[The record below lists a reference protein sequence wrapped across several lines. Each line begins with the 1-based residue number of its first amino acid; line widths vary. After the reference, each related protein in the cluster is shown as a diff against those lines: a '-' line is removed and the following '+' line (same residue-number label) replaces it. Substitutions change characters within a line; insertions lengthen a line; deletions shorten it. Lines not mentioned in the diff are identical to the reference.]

1 MKAFCVIVVGIAL
14 IMLIMVI
21 RKASNKKTIKIDKN
35 SSLNIKTSPNYQ
47 QNKQPKQV
55 DTKISASNTEE
66 KNKDAINY
74 QKAATKDS
82 CIIDEVERY
91 ASWRE
96 YKQKHPLRAQ
106 EINSLGINLE
116 SKTDED
122 ASEWI
127 FAIETTAHDSN
138 CKISD
143 LKHKYFESAEKICK
157 SDAEWILLLDNIVE
171 FSKRESEK
179 YNLKI
184 GNTAGD
190 MILLFILDKI
200 KEVETKNFSQVP
212 LAESDPKTL
221 SMMFMLESNDDVL
234 MLQKMHIYLHG
245 YPMTEQNRLYRENWH
260 THMMSII
267 EKRISQYD
275 NIKNNPP
282 IYNITITTE
291 IYKITHDEIPDEM
304 HQGLIDEFN
313 DHLLSFH
320 EEMEIISAHALKL
333 YQI

>member
-1 MKAFCVIVVGIAL
+1 MNTFGIIVVGIAL
-14 IMLIMVI
+14 IMLVMVI
-21 RKASNKKTIKIDKN
+21 RKASNKKNVKIDKN
-35 SSLNIKTSPNYQ
+35 SLLNIRTSPNYQ

-74 QKAATKDS
+74 QKAAIKDS

-143 LKHKYFESAEKICK
+143 LKQKYFESVEKICK

-190 MILLFILDKI
+190 MILLFVLDKI

-212 LAESDPKTL
+212 LAESDPKAL

-260 THMMSII
+260 TQMMSII

-275 NIKNNPP
+275 NIKTIPS
-282 IYNITITTE
+282 IYNMAITTE
-291 IYKITHDEIPDEM
+291 IYKITHNEISEEM
-304 HQGLIDEFN
+304 QQGLVDEFN

-320 EEMEIISAHALKL
+320 EEMEIISVRALKL